1 MTHYLVT
8 VWRGSE
14 MVRELWNE
22 IEKHG
27 QCETS
32 AKVYALQLERD
43 FDDFEYT
50 VRPVTDQELREAI
63 TA

>member
-14 MVRELWNE
+14 MVRELWSE
-22 IEKHG
+22 VQEYG

-43 FDDFEYT
+43 YGEFEYT
-50 VRPVTDQELREAI
+50 VRQVTDQELREAI